1 MSEMIMELREYIN
14 MVIEEEQNDVLREMA
29 NLGKDDH
36 GIDDVVIW
44 VGKANK
50 QHGLRIKVSN
60 SKNRWSNDDNF
71 VIQLPSLDY
80 DHQQVATWIQ
90 GKVMKQILSWITLN
104 YQVLDDFENDR
115 IFYTR
120 DFLNKISKI

>member
-1 MSEMIMELREYIN
+1 MIMELREYIN

>member
-1 MSEMIMELREYIN
+1 MTQLNIELREYIN
-14 MVIEEEQNDVLREMA
+14 MVIEEEEQDVLHEMA

-60 SKNRWSNDDNF
+60 LKNHWSNDDNF

-80 DHQQVATWIQ
+80 DHQAVAKWIQ

-104 YQVLDDFENDR
+104 YQLLDDFENDR